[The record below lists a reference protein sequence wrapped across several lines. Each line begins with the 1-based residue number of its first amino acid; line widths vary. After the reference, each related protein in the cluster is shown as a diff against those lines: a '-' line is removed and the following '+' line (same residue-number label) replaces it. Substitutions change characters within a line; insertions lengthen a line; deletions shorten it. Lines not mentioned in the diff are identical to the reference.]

1 MQHGEGG
8 GGGAVRGIDAP
19 SRVPSKTTRR
29 LAAVAAVPRCPT
41 TNWGSCR
48 LETPAAV
55 LGRLAERY
63 LPGSCSGT

>member
-1 MQHGEGG
+1 MQHGEG
-8 GGGAVRGIDAP
+8 GGGAVRGIDAL

-29 LAAVAAVPRCPT
+29 LAAAVPRCPT